1 MNTQDDNEFEQRM
14 RAAFEPDAESV
25 DRVVAAAMR
34 PRPRRRMRLL
44 VATALAL
51 AGILAG
57 ILVVIAFLWLQPTH
71 VYAES
76 IRLEYVGN
84 VALIEFRDGNSWV
97 VSPDTANQGSP
108 THLNL
113 IILEGDKP

>member
-25 DRVVAAAMR
+25 DRVIAAAMR
-34 PRPRRRMRLL
+34 LRPRSPMRLR
-44 VATALAL
+44 VVTALAL
-51 AGILAG
+51 AGISVVAV
-57 ILVVIAFLWLQPTH
+57 ILWFQPTH
-71 VYAES
+71 LHTET

-84 VALIEFRDGNSWV
+84 VALLEFPDGSSWV
-97 VSPDTANQGSP
+97 VSPDTADQCHPS
-108 THLNL
+108 HLNL